1 MKVVKRVYYVL
12 ALQGA
17 GLSALHGLSHYFS
30 QHLYEVDSGIIPIL
44 QTRKLRFSEL
54 KLCAPMTQFK
64 KWQNWNFNLGL
75 WDLRLF
81 ITLHLGRGWRS
92 RCSMRHSPLLRGGMT
107 VSVTHEPKDL
117 GTFYF
122 QVICIVL

>member
-1 MKVVKRVYYVL
+1 MLL

-17 GLSALHGLSHYFS
+17 VLSALHRLSHYFF
-30 QHLYEVDSGIIPIL
+30 QYLHEIDSIIIPIL
-44 QTRKLRFSEL
+44 QTRKLRFNEV
-54 KLCAPMTQFK
+54 KLYAPMTQLK
-64 KWQNWNFNLGL
+64 KWQNWDLNLGL
-75 WDLRLF
+75 WDLKLF

-92 RCSMRHSPLLRGGMT
+92 SCSMRHSPLLLGRMT
-107 VSVTHEPKDL
+107 LSVTHEPKDL